1 MPRPPRVLLLDN
13 LDSFT
18 HNLAQGLQAL
28 GAEVRVL
35 RARGAT
41 LEGLERVRPSHLVIS
56 PGPGH
61 PRQARL
67 SLAALR
73 RFAGRL
79 PLLGV
84 CLGHQALAQV
94 FGGEVGRAARPLH
107 GRASRIRHDRQ
118 GLFQGLPQG
127 FAAGRY
133 HSLAVAVDG
142 LPESLKITAWADDG
156 TVMGLRHSSGAVG
169 VQFHPESILTPCG
182 NRLLANF
189 LRSC

>member
-1 MPRPPRVLLLDN
+1 MPRRPRVLLLDN

-18 HNLAQGLQAL
+18 HNLAQGLEAL

-41 LEGLERVRPSHLVIS
+41 LAALERVRPSHLVLS

-84 CLGHQALAQV
+84 CLGHQALAHA
-94 FGGEVGRAARPLH
+94 FGARVARAARPLH
-107 GRASRIRHDRQ
+107 GQASPVRHDDQ
-118 GLFQGLPQG
+118 GIFHGLPQG

-133 HSLAVAVDG
+133 HSLAVDAAG
-142 LPESLKITAWADDG
+142 LPGALRVTAWADDG
-156 TVMGLRHSSGAVG
+156 TVMGLRHTSGAEG

>member
-28 GAEVRVL
+28 GAEVRVQ

-41 LEGLERVRPSHLVIS
+41 LAGLERIRPTHVVVS

-61 PRQARL
+61 PREAHL
-67 SLAALR
+67 SLAVLR

-84 CLGHQALAQV
+84 CLGHQALAHA
-94 FGGEVGRAARPLH
+94 FGARVGRAARPLH
-107 GRASRIRHDRQ
+107 GQASPVRHDNR

-133 HSLAVAVDG
+133 HSLAVDAAR
-142 LPESLKITAWADDG
+142 LPGSLRVTAWADDG
-156 TVMGLRHSSGAVG
+156 TVMGLRHSSGAEG

-182 NRLLANF
+182 NRLLSNF

>member
-35 RARGAT
+35 RARGAS
-41 LEGLERVRPSHLVIS
+41 LRSLERLRPSHLVVS

-67 SLAALR
+67 SLAAFR

-84 CLGHQALAQV
+84 CLGHQALAQA

-118 GLFQGLPQG
+118 GLFLGLPQG

-133 HSLAVAVDG
+133 HSLAVEASG
-142 LPESLKITAWADDG
+142 LPPSLTITAWADDG
-156 TVMGLRHSSGAVG
+156 TVMALRHSS
-169 VQFHPESILTPCG
+169 
-182 NRLLANF
+182 
-189 LRSC
+189 

>member
-41 LEGLERVRPSHLVIS
+41 LDGLERARPSHLVIS

-61 PRQARL
+61 PSQARL

-84 CLGHQALAQV
+84 CLGHQALAQA
-94 FGGEVGRAARPLH
+94 FGGSVGRAARPLH
-107 GRASRIRHDRQ
+107 GRASRIRHDGR
-118 GLFQGLPQG
+118 GLFLGLPQG
-127 FAAGRY
+127 FRAGRY
-133 HSLAVAVDG
+133 HSLAVEEAG
-142 LPESLKITAWADDG
+142 LPASLKITAWADDG

-169 VQFHPESILTPCG
+169 LQFHPESILTPCG

-189 LRSC
+189 LRPC